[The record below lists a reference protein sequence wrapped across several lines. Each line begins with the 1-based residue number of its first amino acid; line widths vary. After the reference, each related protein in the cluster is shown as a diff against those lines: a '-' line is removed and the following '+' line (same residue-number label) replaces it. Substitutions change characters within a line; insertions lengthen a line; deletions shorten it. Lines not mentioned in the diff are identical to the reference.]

1 MNEETRKIFLQQP
14 MVSFYSHEISEYLV
28 RPNLCSLGSD
38 RVNKCGRKW
47 CEVCMNVSRLNKFTS
62 NDTCETNNINHKLN
76 YDDNCLIYLLS
87 CKYCSKQSLESFVKK
102 VACKSVALA
111 FQQHERQCLLK
122 NVTITLSNKTNGKEL
137 KKRQG
142 WWRKTFK
149 TYSSF
154 GHNVDERIWAL
165 FIADLYSRSLLLLL
179 LFFF

>member
-1 MNEETRKIFLQQP
+1 MI
-14 MVSFYSHEISEYLV
+14 
-28 RPNLCSLGSD
+28 GST
-38 RVNKCGRKW
+38 KCGRKR
-47 CEVCMNVSRLNKFTS
+47 CEVCINVSRLNKFTS
-62 NDTCETNNINHKLN
+62 NVTCETNNINHKLN

-142 WWRKTFK
+142 WR
-149 TYSSF
+149 
-154 GHNVDERIWAL
+154 NVDERIWAL
-165 FIADLYSRSLLLLL
+165 FIADFHYYCYHYYYFFVYSLQLS
-179 LFFF
+179 